1 MRIGSIRPR
10 RSLSIFC
17 FLIGFILGWL
27 FLGGNEKAEMED
39 IQMAENWERKL
50 VEQKP
55 QQPQQQLGAKVYS
68 SLNFDCPYIRIRFS
82 WIDPVLYNPN

>member
-1 MRIGSIRPR
+1 MKMGSIRPR
-10 RSLSIFC
+10 RSISIFC

-55 QQPQQQLGAKVYS
+55 QQPQQQLGAKVYFPMGFLAIYLS
-68 SLNFDCPYIRIRFS
+68 GL
-82 WIDPVLYNPN
+82 